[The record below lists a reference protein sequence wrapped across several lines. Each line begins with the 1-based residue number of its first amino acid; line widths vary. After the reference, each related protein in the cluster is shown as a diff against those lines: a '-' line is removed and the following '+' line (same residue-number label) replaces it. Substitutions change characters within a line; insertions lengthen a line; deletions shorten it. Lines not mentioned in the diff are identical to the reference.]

1 MANLRPIAPGE
12 VRNPR
17 GINRRRP
24 ITDRYYEWSESML
37 PEAIRRKI
45 NKEFHAEIL
54 KEGAT
59 WADATAARQFHEA
72 VMKGSTAA
80 AKEIREAIEGR
91 SPQRQEVIGP
101 ERKEV
106 TIRVVYE
113 DRNEPDRL
121 GPNAPTGKQHPLL
134 LSGTRLPSNESK

>member
-1 MANLRPIAPGE
+1 MHRGKHPHSLANLRPIAPGE

-91 SPQRQEVIGP
+91 SPQRQEGIGP
-101 ERKEV
+101 GA
-106 TIRVVYE
+106 T
-113 DRNEPDRL
+113 
-121 GPNAPTGKQHPLL
+121 
-134 LSGTRLPSNESK
+134 